1 MRAALGSKW
10 NDRWPS
16 VTVFFILTTMK
27 ETFRYSPRPN
37 DAHRIQWRH
46 WSREAFDEAKSSD
59 RPVLL
64 ILSAVWCRACQLMDE
79 TTFSDAAVVEMV
91 NRDVVPVRVDA
102 DRSPH
107 VQDRYIAGGWPTSA
121 LLAPTGEVF
130 WSDTYV
136 DGPEL
141 RRVVK
146 GVVEAWKDRRTE
158 LEGEIQRRR
167 RAMEA
172 ARSRRPTVGLV
183 RREAADDVLTG
194 AQEQFDT
201 RNGGFGDAPKFVHAE
216 SIELL
221 LTQGDKLG
229 NHDWVVMAERTLD
242 GMLAGEIEDRAAG
255 GFFHYALEGDWTAP
269 QVEKLLGINARAL
282 GAFAFAAHRLDR
294 PDWRN
299 AADRTVTWVES
310 TLGRDGLWAGSQYAD
325 PAYFAAD
332 AAGRAGMTA
341 AHVDDTIYAA
351 SSAMW
356 IAALADAGRQLDR
369 ADWVE
374 RASTGL
380 DTLLET
386 MAAPDESLAH
396 YRAPG
401 ASAPT
406 GLLVDLLHAAR
417 ASLAV
422 AAAADRPDALEHARR
437 LVGTLERTLWDEGGG
452 FTDHRQGPDSIGAL
466 RFRDRP
472 FEENSLAARLLLKL
486 ARATGERTYRAMA
499 ERILALLS
507 PLAGRYGVE
516 GASFAIAVEEFFELR
531 QGR

>member
-1 MRAALGSKW
+1 M
-10 NDRWPS
+10 
-16 VTVFFILTTMK
+16 T

-37 DAHRIQWRH
+37 AAHRIRWRH
-46 WSREAFDEAKSSD
+46 WSREAFEEAKSSD

-64 ILSAVWCRACQLMDE
+64 ILTASWCRACQLMDE
-79 TTFSDAAVVEMV
+79 TTFSDAAVIEMAD
-91 NRDVVPVRVDA
+91 RDVIPVRVDA

-107 VQDRYIAGGWPTSA
+107 IQDRYIAGGWPTSA

-136 DGPEL
+136 DGAEL

-146 GVVEAWKDRRTE
+146 GVVGAWKDRRTE
-158 LEGEIQRRR
+158 LEGEILRRR

-172 ARSRRPTVGLV
+172 ARSRRPSVGLV

-194 AQEQFDT
+194 AQEQFDA

-216 SIELL
+216 AMELL
-221 LTQGDKLG
+221 LTQGDRVG

-242 GMLAGEIEDRAAG
+242 GMLAGEIEDPVAG
-255 GFFHYALEGDWTAP
+255 GFFHYALERDWTAP
-269 QVEKLLGINARAL
+269 QVEKLLGINARTLA
-282 GAFAFAAHRLDR
+282 AFAFAAHRLDR
-294 PDWRN
+294 PDWRA
-299 AADRTVTWVES
+299 AADRTVNWVEA

-325 PAYFAAD
+325 PEYFLAD
-332 AAGRAGMTA
+332 AAGRAGMTMA
-341 AHVDDTIYAA
+341 PVEDTVYAA

-356 IAALADAGRQLDR
+356 ITALANAGRQLGNR
-369 ADWVE
+369 DWVE

-380 DTLLET
+380 DALLET
-386 MAAPDESLAH
+386 MAAPDDSLVH

-401 ASAPT
+401 ARAPA
-406 GLLVDLLHAAR
+406 GLLVDLLHTAR

-422 AAAADRPDALEHARR
+422 ARAADRPDALEHARR
-437 LVGTLERTLWDEGGG
+437 LAGTLERTLWEEGGG

-472 FEENSLAARLLLKL
+472 FEENSLAARLLLEL
-486 ARATGERTYRAMA
+486 ARVTGERSYRAMA